1 MLTHRNVSTEPDL
14 LFCSSGDSNA
24 DFRAHLIGAE
34 WGVLDDCEKWG
45 WLREVPEVPKDDN
58 GDGDLQSPAF
68 SDLAKRGPDPYLPPH
83 QFVGIRAEARRPR
96 NRLRSA
102 CRHLATRRLRNP
114 PGVTCLRKSEV
125 PRAPV
130 TWRVRQFGVP
140 MASDTTGKPRL
151 CILISGVGC
160 NDACGRQLEC
170 PPAHS
175 PWTVELVVL
184 FPSAASV
191 RPC

>member
-1 MLTHRNVSTEPDL
+1 MIAK
-14 LFCSSGDSNA
+14 SGAGCARCRRCRRTTTVTATYKVPRSA
-24 DFRAHLIGAE
+24 TLP
-34 WGVLDDCEKWG
+34 
-45 WLREVPEVPKDDN
+45 REGQIPTFP
-58 GDGDLQSPAF
+58 
-68 SDLAKRGPDPYLPPH
+68 PPH
-83 QFVGIRAEARRPR
+83 QFVGIRAEARRRR
-96 NRLRSA
+96 NRLRLA

-114 PGVTCLRKSEV
+114 LGVTCLRKSEV

-170 PPAHS
+170 PPAHL
-175 PWTVELVVL
+175 PWTVEPVVL
-184 FPSAASV
+184 LPSAASV